1 MHIHVGPFRYE
12 ITASSTNIRHPD
24 GGECN
29 GVAYPDLNRIVFS
42 KQTPPEKRLAVVWHE
57 IAHLLKADLDIH
69 CLPTLDEEAVCNLI
83 GLAMSLIT
91 PMDMLRLHVY
101 VCQGIDAPGAMFNPR
116 LSRPIPVCRI
126 TLNS

>member
-42 KQTPPEKRLAVVWHE
+42 KQTPADKRLAVVWHE
-57 IAHLLKADLDIH
+57 IAHLLKADLDV
-69 CLPTLDEEAVCNLI
+69 TGSSRLDEESICNLI
-83 GLAMSLIT
+83 GLAMSMMSPLEVARI
-91 PMDMLRLHVY
+91 HVFSTT
-101 VCQGIDAPGAMFNPR
+101 GIDAPSAMLMPNMR
-116 LSRPIPVCRI
+116 SPIPVLDFTR
-126 TLNS
+126 NH